1 MKISFDVQAF
11 QSVNRIGGIGKYNHD
26 FLTTLFQLY
35 PDNEY
40 TLIHNG
46 PDKDKLTAPLVKF
59 ENVHSRVVRYF
70 PGNDLNPL
78 NQWLSLLDYRLGS
91 ADITHILSPFEPQR
105 HTVIPNKLLPART
118 VITVYDFI
126 PFIFKDLY
134 LHSAIEEKLY
144 MERIEIL
151 ESADLMLAISE
162 ATRKDAINLFSVPPE
177 KIVNIGIAPSDEYY
191 KIDGSEDKLFLNIKK
206 KYGIVGK
213 FVLTVSNLDHR
224 KNLSTLLEAF
234 LSLPDY
240 ILSEYFLVIVTNS
253 GPKHVADNK
262 KISEILSRAGKA
274 KIVFLYFLSD
284 QDLCVL
290 YNACDL
296 FVYASLYEGGGLPVV
311 EAMKCGA
318 PVIASNTSSIP
329 EYVGRKDNLFN
340 PLDMKDIAHSME
352 NILTDE
358 SFRKE
363 IRDFGLEFSRSIRWE
378 NVVGRVMI
386 AYKHVLSL

>member
-11 QSVNRIGGIGKYNHD
+11 QSVNRIGGIGKYNYD
-26 FLTTLFQLY
+26 FLATLFQSY

-46 PDKDKLTAPLVKF
+46 TDKEKLTEPLVKF
-59 ENVHSRVVRYF
+59 KNVHPRVVRYF

-78 NQWLSLLDYRLGS
+78 NQWLSLLDYRLEF
-91 ADITHILSPFEPQR
+91 ADITHILSPFEPQK

-118 VITVYDFI
+118 VLTIYDFI
-126 PFIFKDLY
+126 PYIFKDLY
-134 LHSAIEEKLY
+134 LNSAVEEKLY
-144 MERIEIL
+144 MERMKIL
-151 ESADLMLAISE
+151 ASADLMLAISE

-177 KIVNIGIAPSDEYY
+177 KIVNIGIAPSNGYY
-191 KIDGSEDKLFLNIKK
+191 KINSSDTNLFLDMKK
-206 KYGIVGK
+206 RHGIIGK

-234 LSLPDY
+234 LSLPDH
-240 ILSEYFLVIVTNS
+240 ILSEYFFVIVTNS
-253 GPKHVADNK
+253 DPKHVADNK
-262 KISEILSRAGKA
+262 KISEILNRAGKT
-274 KIVFLYFLSD
+274 KIVFLYYLSD
-284 QDLCVL
+284 QDLCLL

-329 EYVGRKDNLFN
+329 EYVGRNDNLFN

-363 IRDFGLEFSRSIRWE
+363 VGEYGLEFSKSITWE
-378 NVVGRVMI
+378 NVVKRVVA